1 MTRIKPIHNIPF
13 SQRKEFI
20 LPVEDCKFLNGRIW
34 LKFFHPIIGE
44 KLVYSFQ
51 EEWIAQYKYYFY
63 NSELLF
69 SNDEEITEKDL
80 IGRLVKVHIGENNKV
95 EKISRVYENDVL
107 DELADEFIE
116 WLEKEKGITTM
127 EELEYFMKH
136 NKMPEV
142 KLEKEQALLF

>member
-1 MTRIKPIHNIPF
+1 MAQVFSSNHRRETCVQFSRRMDCAIQILLLQLRIAIFGI
-13 SQRKEFI
+13 
-20 LPVEDCKFLNGRIW
+20 GRD
-34 LKFFHPIIGE
+34 
-44 KLVYSFQ
+44 
-51 EEWIAQYKYYFY
+51 
-63 NSELLF
+63 NR
-69 SNDEEITEKDL
+69 KDL

-142 KLEKEQALLF
+142 KVEKEQALLF